1 MSKSF
6 KTNLDPANRTFV
18 ELKTGNYPWW
28 DNLKKNKNIS
38 IQVRKESTIDAYYN
52 GGAILKDLQYND
64 VEKVF
69 TAGIHPKYIPLKDE
83 SQYKSLR
90 LSLDGVEFNGK
101 IDLMEFSQ
109 LEDAKIKAVTNRVK
123 KYFDSES
130 EKAIQYQFA
139 ANDPYIID
147 TEFQVKNMGRIDL
160 VRLDKSV
167 KKIVLIEVKTMGD
180 PRLFAESG
188 KDEENIH
195 DQLLK
200 YHEFAV
206 DCQDS
211 ILAYYAKILQVKND
225 LGINRSDIKELTSDW
240 QVECKPLLVFGD
252 CKQAWIDKNA
262 EGIDKKIKKVAYGA
276 YYFGDT
282 TYSLNLLEKSKN
294 RHFF

>member
-200 YHEFAV
+200 YSEFAV
-206 DCQDS
+206 DYQDS
-211 ILAYYAKILQVKND
+211 ILAYYAKVLQVKND
-225 LGINRSDIKELTSDW
+225 LGLNRSDIKELTSDW